1 MSDEK
6 ALTRREVLVR
16 QKARLL
22 EGVAA
27 KVAVID
33 SEIAEIDQ
41 LAALASKH
49 GYSLT
54 PVPGAAGGDI
64 QPGSLTI
71 EALIE
76 RYRTAPDSPFHTKKF
91 YSRQNANSLCNIIIG
106 DIGSK
111 PLADID
117 SQEILRFYEN
127 AISRGAAKGR
137 GGDGKAIAEALVG
150 QLRTLFNY
158 GGKVLQDR
166 ECVSLSF
173 LLRDLREQMGLKG
186 VRLKPKSGG
195 RLITAEEA
203 IAIRR
208 KAHMMD
214 WPSMALAQAFLFDAP
229 FLVRDVI
236 GEWMPAHESDQ
247 SEAATSKPII
257 SENQKWIRGFRWED
271 ISPDGILRHSAGR
284 VLKPVDFDLRK
295 NARMVMEELIGRYG
309 SIAGLPSEGPIIVID
324 KTGVPYSGNL
334 FREHWLRVAR
344 AANVPD
350 SVSNRHGYA
359 TKNTS
364 AASDSDDT
372 DESEETWSGELPKAA
387 E

>member
-91 YSRQNANSLCNIIIG
+91 HSRQNANSLCNIIIG

-111 PLADID
+111 ALADID
-117 SQEILRFYEN
+117 SKEILRFYEN
-127 AISRGAAKGR
+127 AINRGAAKGR
-137 GGDGKAIAEALVG
+137 GGDGRAIAEALIG

-158 GGKVLQDR
+158 GGKVLQDSA
-166 ECVSLSF
+166 CVHLSF

-186 VRLKPKSGG
+186 QKPKNGT

-203 IAIRR
+203 IAICRE
-208 KAHMMD
+208 AHMID

-247 SEAATSKPII
+247 SEVATSKPII

-271 ISPDGILRHSAGR
+271 INPDGILRHSAGR
-284 VLKPVDFDLRK
+284 ILKPIDFDLRK
-295 NARMVMEELIGRYG
+295 NARMVMEEFIGRYG
-309 SIAGLPSEGPIIVID
+309 SIAGLPSEGAIIVND
-324 KTGVPYSGNL
+324 DTGLPYSGNL
-334 FREHWLRVAR
+334 FRQHWLRIAR
-344 AANVPD
+344 AANVPE

-364 AASDSDDT
+364 AVSDSDDD
-372 DESEETWSGELPKAA
+372 DELAETWSGELPKAA

>member
-6 ALTRREVLVR
+6 ALTPREILVR
-16 QKARLL
+16 KRARLL
-22 EGVAA
+22 EEAA
-27 KVAVID
+27 AVGMQ
-33 SEIAEIDQ
+33 IAEHDEW
-41 LAALASKH
+41 AARASQF

-54 PVPGAAGGDI
+54 PVLSEVSPDI
-64 QPGSLTI
+64 EPVDLTV
-71 EALIE
+71 EALTQ
-76 RYRTAPDSPFHTKKF
+76 RYQSAPDSPFHTKKY
-91 YSRQNANSLCNIIIG
+91 YSRLNTSSLCNIIVG
-106 DIGSK
+106 DIGPK
-111 PLADID
+111 RLADIYET
-117 SQEILRFYEN
+117 EILGFYEN
-127 AISRGAAKGR
+127 AIARGAAKDR

-166 ECVSLSF
+166 ECVRLSF

-186 VRLKPKSGG
+186 IRLKPKSSG

-208 KAHMMD
+208 KARVIG

-229 FLVRDVI
+229 FLLRDVI
-236 GEWMPAHESDQ
+236 GELVPAQERDP
-247 SEAATSKPII
+247 SELATLKPII
-257 SENQKWIRGFRWED
+257 FEGQKWIRGFRWPD
-271 ISPDGILRHSAGR
+271 INPDGILRHSAGR
-284 VLKPVDFDLRK
+284 ILKPIEFDLRK

-309 SIAGLPSEGPIIVID
+309 SIAGLPSEGPIIVND
-324 KTGVPYSGNL
+324 ETGRPYSGNL

-359 TKNTS
+359 TRNTS
-364 AASDSDDT
+364 AASDSDD
-372 DESEETWSGELPKAA
+372 DDGESEETWNGELPKAA